1 MMGHCIKTKAVTLL
15 LTGMFAW
22 ANGYAADESATPVAA
37 SSSTPSAPAASGPIS
52 PESLQV
58 TEPYIELH
66 TGPGRGFPVTQV
78 VLRHEWIEI
87 ELRHTDWYRV
97 RTAKGQVG
105 WVVRQQLASTLT
117 AAGVRKSFRD
127 IVLDDFLNRSL
138 QMGAAW
144 GRFKSE
150 PALKAWAGYRMSETL
165 SLEFTLG
172 QVQGKFAGSDYWHV
186 DLMAEPWSDQR
197 WSPFASI
204 GVGRFKNE
212 PNTSL
217 VGATTSNAKLTHAAV
232 GLNYHVSDR
241 FLLRA
246 DYGLHTVYLS
256 DSVTT
261 EYRASS
267 IGVAFFF

>member
-1 MMGHCIKTKAVTLL
+1 MMATRISSPAIAAL
-15 LTGMFAW
+15 LTGMLCHAG
-22 ANGYAADESATPVAA
+22 ARAADESTP
-37 SSSTPSAPAASGPIS
+37 PAAPQAVVPAEAKATERASA
-52 PESLQV
+52 ERLQV

-105 WVVRQQLASTLT
+105 WVVRQQLTSTLT
-117 AAGVRKSFRD
+117 AAGVGKSFRD
-127 IVLDDFLNRSL
+127 IMLDDFLNRSL

-165 SLEFTLG
+165 SLELTLG

-212 PNTSL
+212 PNASL
-217 VGATTSNAKLTHAAV
+217 VGATTSNSKLTHAAV